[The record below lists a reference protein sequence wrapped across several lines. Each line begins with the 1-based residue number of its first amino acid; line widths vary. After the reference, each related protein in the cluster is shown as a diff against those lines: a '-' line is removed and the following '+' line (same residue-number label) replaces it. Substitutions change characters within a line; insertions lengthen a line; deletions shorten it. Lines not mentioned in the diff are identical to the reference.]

1 MLLWGCGSPDEPW
14 NDPYPGKDAT
24 ANVSY
29 TSFNERP
36 KHLDPARSYSANE
49 FRFIAQI
56 YEPPLQYHFLERP
69 YTLVP
74 LTATALPQIQ
84 ARDEQGR
91 LLDDD
96 APHDEVAFTDY
107 IVRIRP
113 GIHYQPHP
121 AFARDEAGR
130 ARYDASKRWDMEGI
144 RTLEGFPQT
153 GSRELTAADYVYQI
167 KRLADPRLNSP
178 IAGLMSKHILGF
190 AAFHDRLLSEDTG
203 EDKREGVH
211 WRDLRDYPME
221 GLEAIDGYTF
231 RVRIE
236 GRYPQFRY
244 WLAMPF
250 FAPVPWEADRF
261 YSQPGMAERNLTL
274 DWYPVGTGPYM
285 LTENDPNRRMV
296 LERHPGFHEETYPD
310 RGSEEDRVDGLLKD
324 AGRRLPMIDR
334 VVFSLEKENIPYWNK
349 FLQGYY
355 DTSGISS
362 DSFDQ
367 AVRFTGF
374 GEAGVTAEMEQR
386 GIRLA
391 TGIDTSIMYMGFNML
406 DPVVGGDG
414 ERARKLRQAISIAV
428 DYEEYISIFANGR
441 GEPAQGPI
449 PPGIFG
455 HESGPTGINPFVY
468 EWDVNAPRRRPLE
481 DAKRLMVAAGY
492 PDGKDA
498 ATGKPIVLY
507 FDTVG
512 TGPDGRARLN
522 WVRKQYAKLGIQLVI
537 RNTDYNRFQ
546 DKMRQ
551 GVAQVYQWGWNADYP
566 DPENFLFLLFGPNAK
581 TVSGGENASNYEN
594 AAFDRLFEE
603 MKDMTDGPARLEVIR
618 RMVEIVRRDAPW
630 LFGYHPRTFTLY
642 HDWVHNLKPN
652 LMANNTL
659 KYERL
664 DPGLRANYRAEWNR
678 PVLWPIWGL
687 AVLITGLFAG
697 SWILYRRRQRSTA
710 F

>member
-1 MLLWGCGSPDEPW
+1 
-14 NDPYPGKDAT
+14 
-24 ANVSY
+24 
-29 TSFNERP
+29 
-36 KHLDPARSYSANE
+36 
-49 FRFIAQI
+49 
-56 YEPPLQYHFLERP
+56 
-69 YTLVP
+69 
-74 LTATALPQIQ
+74 
-84 ARDEQGR
+84 
-91 LLDDD
+91 
-96 APHDEVAFTDY
+96 
-107 IVRIRP
+107 
-113 GIHYQPHP
+113 
-121 AFARDEAGR
+121 
-130 ARYDASKRWDMEGI
+130 
-144 RTLEGFPQT
+144 
-153 GSRELTAADYVYQI
+153 
-167 KRLADPRLNSP
+167 
-178 IAGLMSKHILGF
+178 
-190 AAFHDRLLSEDTG
+190 
-203 EDKREGVH
+203 
-211 WRDLRDYPME
+211 
-221 GLEAIDGYTF
+221 
-231 RVRIE
+231 
-236 GRYPQFRY
+236 
-244 WLAMPF
+244 
-250 FAPVPWEADRF
+250 
-261 YSQPGMAERNLTL
+261 
-274 DWYPVGTGPYM
+274 M